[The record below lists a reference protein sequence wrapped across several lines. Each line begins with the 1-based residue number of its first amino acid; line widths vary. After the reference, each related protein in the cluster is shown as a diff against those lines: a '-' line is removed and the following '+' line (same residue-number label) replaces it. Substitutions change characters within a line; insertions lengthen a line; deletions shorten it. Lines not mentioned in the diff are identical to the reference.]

1 MIADPDLL
9 IIKLNFMGTNSGRT
23 LRFEGMIRGNTKNY
37 WKVESIT
44 SPYEGEKPGRIFHIA
59 TIAKPYR

>member
-1 MIADPDLL
+1 
-9 IIKLNFMGTNSGRT
+9 MGTNCGRT

-44 SPYEGEKPGRIFHIA
+44 SPYEGEKRGRTFHIA